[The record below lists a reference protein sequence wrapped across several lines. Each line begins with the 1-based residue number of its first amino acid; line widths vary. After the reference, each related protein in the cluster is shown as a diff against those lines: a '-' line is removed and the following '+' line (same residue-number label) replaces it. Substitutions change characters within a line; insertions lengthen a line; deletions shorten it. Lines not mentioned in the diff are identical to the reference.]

1 MKSPGAFIPSPSSG
15 FTLIEVL
22 VVLGIFGILLASGLV
37 LNLDF
42 YKGYVFRSERNLIV
56 SVLAKARAQSL
67 SNISQAKHGVRLE
80 AGKYTI
86 FEGQTWLSR
95 LASQDEVIEGNLSL
109 TLRASTTLPLD
120 IVFSQLAAT
129 TTNAAISISSGSY
142 SGSITI
148 NEAGQINW

>member
-1 MKSPGAFIPSPSSG
+1 MKSPSAFTPSPSG

-22 VVLGIFGILLASGLV
+22 VVLGIFGIFLASSLV
-37 LNLDF
+37 ANLDF

-67 SNISQAKHGVRLE
+67 NNINQAKHGVRLD

-86 FEGQTWLSR
+86 FEGKTWDNR
-95 LASQDEVIEGNLSL
+95 AASLDEVIEGNRSL
-109 TLRASTTLPLD
+109 VLTALPGLPLD

-129 TTNAAISISSGSY
+129 TTNAAISISSGGRSVN
-142 SGSITI
+142 ITI